1 MTEPATETRA
11 PTGQPLFTGSDW
23 GYRDVMRVYD
33 AVAEIAHGELGLD
46 TYPNQIEVI
55 DSEQMLDA
63 YASMGLPLF
72 YRHWSFGKHF
82 AHDEMLYRKGYTGLA
97 YEIVINSKPCISYIM
112 EENTLTMQ
120 TLVLAHAA
128 FGHNHFFKN
137 NRLFREWTDA
147 DGILDYL
154 DFAKGFVTECEEHY
168 GVQAVE
174 RVLDAAHAL
183 MTQGVHRYPKPR
195 SRSLRE
201 ERDREIERIRYEEQ
215 TYNDLWRTV
224 PGDPEDPLGDEDDP
238 VAARRQRL
246 GLPEENLLYFLEK
259 RAPRLEH
266 WQREL
271 LRIVRNIA
279 QYFYPQ
285 KQTKVMNEGCAT
297 AVHYYIMN
305 RLHER
310 GQLTDGAFL
319 ECLHNHT
326 NVVFQPGFDDRRFS
340 SINPYALG
348 FAILQDLQRMATEPT
363 EEDRRWFPGIAGS
376 GDWVGLWH
384 EAWREF
390 RDESF
395 ILQFLSPKVIRDFRL
410 FRLHDEAAS
419 PELVVDAIHD
429 EAGYRDIRRS
439 LAQRHDIAHL
449 EPDIQVVDVD
459 LTGDRKLILEHRI
472 TDGVTLERSDAFAV
486 LRHLANLWGYGV
498 KLYEVDPVTE
508 RAVNEYPEV
517 DPASPV
523 A

>member
-1 MTEPATETRA
+1 MATEA
-11 PTGQPLFTGSDW
+11 SAAQPLFTGSDW
-23 GYRDVMRVYD
+23 DYRDILRVYD
-33 AVAEIAHGELGLD
+33 AIERIAVDELGLD

-72 YRHWSFGKHF
+72 YKHWSFGKHF
-82 AHDEMLYRKGYTGLA
+82 ARDEMLYRKGYTGLA
-97 YEIVINSKPCISYIM
+97 YEIVINAKPCISYIM

-120 TLVLAHAA
+120 TLVMAHAA

-154 DFAKGFVTECEEHY
+154 DFAQGYVAECEERY
-168 GVQAVE
+168 GVREVE
-174 RVLDAAHAL
+174 RILDAAHAL
-183 MTQGVHRYPKPR
+183 MSQGVHRYPKPGK
-195 SRSLRE
+195 RSLRE
-201 ERDREIERIRYEEQ
+201 ERDREIERIRYQEQ

-224 PGDPEDPLGDEDDP
+224 PGGDGEPGPEADVGPE
-238 VAARRQRL
+238 ARRERL

-266 WQREL
+266 WQREI

-305 RLHER
+305 RLHEQ
-310 GQLTDGAFL
+310 GQLSDGAFM
-319 ECLHNHT
+319 EFLHNHT
-326 NVVFQPGFDDRRFS
+326 NVVFQPEFDDPRYS
-340 SINPYALG
+340 GINPYALG
-348 FAILQDLQRMATEPT
+348 FAILQDMRRMAEAPT
-363 EEDRRWFPGIAGS
+363 EEDRRWFPELAGS
-376 GDWVGLWH
+376 GDWLAAWH
-384 EAWREF
+384 EAFREY

-395 ILQFLSPKVIRDFRL
+395 ILQYLSPQVIRDFRF
-410 FRLHDEAAS
+410 FRVHDDAAE
-419 PELVVDAIHD
+419 PELVVGAIQD
-429 EAGYRDIRRS
+429 ERGYRDIRQA
-439 LAQRHDIAHL
+439 LAARHDIARI

-459 LTGDRKLILEHRI
+459 LAGDRRLILEHRVV
-472 TDGVTLERSDAFAV
+472 DGVTLDRREALSV
-486 LRHLANLWGYGV
+486 LRHLADLWGYDV
-498 KLYEVDPVTE
+498 KLFEVDPRSE
-508 RAVNEYPEV
+508 RVINEYPDIAPSE
-517 DPASPV
+517 PV